1 MASWHFNPKN
11 TVQSQNKRPRKS
23 KTKRHFFGKSQFL
36 YASNIY
42 YIDITIIHHP
52 SSIIHHAPPKAA
64 EIEVLFE
71 YRELL
76 YGKPVF

>member
-1 MASWHFNPKN
+1 M
-11 TVQSQNKRPRKS
+11 QSKNKRPRKS

-42 YIDITIIHHP
+42 YIDITV
-52 SSIIHHAPPKAA
+52 IHHAPPKAA
-64 EIEVLFE
+64 EIEVLFG